1 MKYNKTGRNSAQSVT
16 YQLSFF
22 HYSQF
27 IGLYLMLAHRIKDLI
42 MVEFYTHFKK
52 QRTKTTSEKRF
63 F

>member
-1 MKYNKTGRNSAQSVT
+1 MKYNKTGRNSAQTVT
-16 YQLSFF
+16 PQLIFF

-27 IGLYLMLAHRIKDLI
+27 IGLYLTPAHRIKDLI
-42 MVEFYTHFKK
+42 MVEFYTRFKK